1 MKAKILTAVLGIVL
15 IAGIGTSIYFA
26 VDNNKTQ
33 AVVAEV
39 TADADKIASENNEQS
54 PDVQKLKTDYDEAQK
69 NGQDLVATLE
79 NAQMQQDA
87 MYRTENGYVLETIA
101 ESSAKIS
108 VEQADVLLGASD
120 EYDVAETLAKDTQI
134 IVDAKATNQTEV
146 FYRIKDT
153 THFVSEKS
161 IELGGTDDEE

>member
-15 IAGIGTSIYFA
+15 IAGIGTSIYFV

-39 TADADKIASENNEQS
+39 TADADKIASTNDEQS
-54 PDVQKLKTDYDEAQK
+54 IDVQKLKDDYDDAQK

-79 NAQMQQDA
+79 NAEMQQDA

-101 ESSAKIS
+101 ETSAKIS

-161 IELGGTDDEE
+161 IELGDTDDEE

>member
-1 MKAKILTAVLGIVL
+1 
-15 IAGIGTSIYFA
+15 
-26 VDNNKTQ
+26 
-33 AVVAEV
+33 
-39 TADADKIASENNEQS
+39 
-54 PDVQKLKTDYDEAQK
+54 
-69 NGQDLVATLE
+69 
-79 NAQMQQDA
+79 MQQDA